1 MSNRVCPQCGQEYSD
16 TYRKCPFCEEAEAEK
31 KGKTLRR
38 RGGKRLSKRKRSA
51 GAGGVM
57 LLVMAVVIIGVMG
70 YVFFGEQIA
79 SFMGIRTEQEQI
91 DSLGGED
98 DGAVL
103 PVSDDEDEQDTDVES
118 DDGTGEET
126 VGTGG
131 PLALDYNAISIP
143 AGETAKLTVT
153 GGTGTITWSTSNENI
168 ATVENGSVT
177 GKAGGTATITAA
189 AGEETVSCIVT
200 VTGEPWVSD
209 ANLSLNKTD
218 FTLYS
223 DNPDVQMKVKGTD
236 SPVVWASENPNV
248 ASISETG
255 VVKWVG
261 KGTTN
266 ITATVDGQVLTCIVR
281 CR

>member
-1 MSNRVCPQCGQEYSD
+1 MGNRVCPKCGQEYSD
-16 TYRKCPFCEEAEAEK
+16 TYRNCPFCEEEEAEK
-31 KGKTLRR
+31 KGRTLRR

-57 LLVMAVVIIGVMG
+57 LLVMAVVIIGVVG

-79 SFMGIRTEQEQI
+79 GFMGIRTEQT
-91 DSLGGED
+91 LAD
-98 DGAVL
+98 DQGDDTVV
-103 PVSDDEDEQDTDVES
+103 PIDDEDGQTA
-118 DDGTGEET
+118 DDTGEDTQSSGGDEEGDSLT
-126 VGTGG
+126 LDQGT
-131 PLALDYNAISIP
+131 ITIP
-143 AGETAKLTVT
+143 AGETALLTAT
-153 GGTGTITWSTSNENI
+153 GGSGEMTWSSSNDNI
-168 ATVENGSVT
+168 ATVDGGSVT
-177 GKAGGTATITAA
+177 GKAGGTVTITVT
-189 AGEETVSCIVT
+189 AGEESVSCTVT
-200 VTGEPWVSD
+200 VTGEPWVSN

-236 SPVVWASENPNV
+236 SPVVWASENPSV
-248 ASISETG
+248 ASISDTG

-266 ITATVDGQVLTCIVR
+266 VTATVDGQVLTCIVR

>member
-1 MSNRVCPQCGQEYSD
+1 MGNRLCPKCGQEYSD
-16 TYRKCPFCEEAEAEK
+16 TYRNCPFCEEAEAEK
-31 KGKTLRR
+31 KGKTIRR

-57 LLVMAVVIIGVMG
+57 LMVMAVVIIGVVG

-79 SFMGIRTEQEQI
+79 DFMGIRTEQTLPE
-91 DSLGGED
+91 DED
-98 DGAVL
+98 DTTVP
-103 PVSDDEDEQDTDVES
+103 PVTDNEDSQSADETGDDSQST
-118 DDGTGEET
+118 EE

-131 PLALDYNAISIP
+131 PLALDHDTITIP
-143 AGETAKLTVT
+143 AGETALLTAT
-153 GGTGTITWSTSNENI
+153 GGTGTLAWSSSNENI
-168 ATVENGSVT
+168 ATVDGGSVT
-177 GKAGGTATITAA
+177 GKAGGTVTITVT
-189 AGEETVSCIVT
+189 AGEESVSCTVT

-223 DNPDVQMKVKGTD
+223 GNPDVQMEVRGTD

-266 ITATVDGQVLTCIVR
+266 VTATVDGQVLTCIVR
-281 CR
+281 CH

>member
-1 MSNRVCPQCGQEYSD
+1 MGNRLCPKCGQEYSD
-16 TYRKCPFCEEAEAEK
+16 TYRNCPFCEEAEAEK
-31 KGKTLRR
+31 KGKTIRR

-57 LLVMAVVIIGVMG
+57 LMVMAVVIIGVVG

-79 SFMGIRTEQEQI
+79 DFMGIRTEQTLPE
-91 DSLGGED
+91 DED
-98 DGAVL
+98 DTTVP
-103 PVSDDEDEQDTDVES
+103 PVTDNEDSQSADETGDDSQST
-118 DDGTGEET
+118 EE

-131 PLALDYNAISIP
+131 PLALDHDTITIP
-143 AGETAKLTVT
+143 AGETALLTAT
-153 GGTGTITWSTSNENI
+153 GGTGTLAWSSSNENI
-168 ATVENGSVT
+168 ATVDGGSVT
-177 GKAGGTATITAA
+177 GKAGGTVTITVT
-189 AGEETVSCIVT
+189 AGEESVSCIVT

-223 DNPDVQMKVKGTD
+223 GNPDVQMEVRGTD

-266 ITATVDGQVLTCIVR
+266 VTATVDGQVLTCIVR
-281 CR
+281 CH